1 MVGSKVVL
9 MAARKADWRAAL
21 WVWSRAATKAVSW
34 AVLLVVWTVAGLVL
48 TRAGEKAV
56 QTAQWKAVERV
67 GWKACWLVVARDSM
81 MASQKADP
89 RAGG

>member
-1 MVGSKVVL
+1 M
-9 MAARKADWRAAL
+9 
-21 WVWSRAATKAVSW
+21 
-34 AVLLVVWTVAGLVL
+34 VL
-48 TRAGEKAV
+48 TRVGEKA
-56 QTAQWKAVERV
+56 AQMAVWKAVEKV